1 MKDGDDATQKSR
13 HLRDERDAKLY
24 GKMRE
29 LMTSDRG
36 APGAKAK
43 VWNALN
49 RVDSEFNQRGPD
61 IALERQDAEVMGF
74 CRDVVSKEAWKRWSA
89 NACQDAVKNDS
100 IERLKFLHECECPWR
115 KNKIL
120 YVCAEHGSTECMKY
134 LLKHGCKF
142 SNRACNRRRRACTTA
157 AAEFGFLEC
166 LKYLRKHGCPWDE
179 KTCSSAAGYGHL
191 ECLKYAHEHGCPWNE
206 VTCAHAASNGHLD
219 CLRYARENGCCWDKR
234 TCEYAAKNGYL
245 DCLRYAREHGCRWD
259 SGTCKF
265 AAKNG
270 HLECLKYAHEQGC
283 PWDEWTCSSAAYDG
297 HLECLKYAHEHGC
310 PWDENTCYNAA
321 KNGHLECLKYACAH
335 GCPGSAPYVKALKEV
350 VLPDADE
357 RFVVEVALVFHR
369 SGEISMREFLPLWAE
384 HRMFYRKA
392 HYEAVRKFHASLR
405 LNR

>member
-1 MKDGDDATQKSR
+1 MKDGDDATRKSR

-43 VWNALN
+43 VRNALK
-49 RVDSEFNQRGPD
+49 RVDSEFDQRGPD
-61 IALERQDAEVMGF
+61 IALERQDAEVMGL

-89 NACQDAVKNDS
+89 NACEDAVKNDS

-142 SNRACNRRRRACTTA
+142 SNHACTT

-166 LKYLRKHGCPWDE
+166 LKYLR
-179 KTCSSAAGYGHL
+179 
-191 ECLKYAHEHGCPWNE
+191 EHG
-206 VTCAHAASNGHLD
+206 HH
-219 CLRYARENGCCWDKR
+219 WDSG
-234 TCEYAAKNGYL
+234 TCEYAAK
-245 DCLRYAREHGCRWD
+245 R
-259 SGTCKF
+259 
-265 AAKNG
+265 
-270 HLECLKYAHEQGC
+270 
-283 PWDEWTCSSAAYDG
+283 G

-310 PWDENTCYNAA
+310 PWDENTCKFAA

>member
-1 MKDGDDATQKSR
+1 
-13 HLRDERDAKLY
+13 
-24 GKMRE
+24 MRE

-43 VWNALN
+43 VRNALK
-49 RVDSEFNQRGPD
+49 RVDSEFDQRGPD
-61 IALERQDAEVMGF
+61 IALDRRDAEVMGL
-74 CRDVVSKEAWKRWSA
+74 CRDVVSKEAWKRWSED
-89 NACQDAVKNDS
+89 ACQDAVKNDS

-142 SNRACNRRRRACTTA
+142 GNHACTT

-166 LKYLRKHGCPWDE
+166 LKYLREHGHHWNWRTCSYAAKRGHLECLKYAHEHGCPWDE

-191 ECLKYAHEHGCPWNE
+191 ECLKYAHEHGCPWN
-206 VTCAHAASNGHLD
+206 TS
-219 CLRYARENGCCWDKR
+219 
-234 TCEYAAKNGYL
+234 
-245 DCLRYAREHGCRWD
+245 
-259 SGTCKF
+259 
-265 AAKNG
+265 
-270 HLECLKYAHEQGC
+270 
-283 PWDEWTCSSAAYDG
+283 TCSF
-297 HLECLKYAHEHGC
+297 
-310 PWDENTCYNAA
+310 AA

>member
-1 MKDGDDATQKSR
+1 
-13 HLRDERDAKLY
+13 
-24 GKMRE
+24 
-29 LMTSDRG
+29 MTSDRG

-43 VWNALN
+43 VWNALK
-49 RVDSEFNQRGPD
+49 RADSEFDQRGPD
-61 IALERQDAEVMGF
+61 IALERQDAEVMGL

-89 NACQDAVKNDS
+89 NACEDAVKNDS

-134 LLKHGCKF
+134 LRKHGCKF
-142 SNRACNRRRRACTTA
+142 SNHACST
-157 AAEFGFLEC
+157 AAEFGFLQC
-166 LKYLRKHGCPWDE
+166 LKYLR
-179 KTCSSAAGYGHL
+179 
-191 ECLKYAHEHGCPWNE
+191 EHGHYWDRW
-206 VTCAHAASNGHLD
+206 TCYNADTYS
-219 CLRYARENGCCWDKR
+219 
-234 TCEYAAKNGYL
+234 
-245 DCLRYAREHGCRWD
+245 
-259 SGTCKF
+259 S

-283 PWDEWTCSSAAYDG
+283 PWNTSTCSFAAD
-297 HLECLKYAHEHGC
+297 
-310 PWDENTCYNAA
+310 
-321 KNGHLECLKYACAH
+321 NGHLECLKYACAH

>member
-1 MKDGDDATQKSR
+1 MKDGDDATRKSR

-43 VWNALN
+43 VRNALK

-61 IALERQDAEVMGF
+61 IALERQDAEVMGL

-89 NACQDAVKNDS
+89 NACEDAVKNDS

-142 SNRACNRRRRACTTA
+142 SNHACKTA
-157 AAEFGFLEC
+157 ADFGFLEC
-166 LKYLRKHGCPWDE
+166 LKYLR
-179 KTCSSAAGYGHL
+179 
-191 ECLKYAHEHGCPWNE
+191 EHG
-206 VTCAHAASNGHLD
+206 HH
-219 CLRYARENGCCWDKR
+219 WDSG
-234 TCEYAAKNGYL
+234 TCEYAAK
-245 DCLRYAREHGCRWD
+245 R
-259 SGTCKF
+259 
-265 AAKNG
+265 
-270 HLECLKYAHEQGC
+270 
-283 PWDEWTCSSAAYDG
+283 G

>member
-1 MKDGDDATQKSR
+1 MKDGDDATRKSR

-43 VWNALN
+43 VRNALK
-49 RVDSEFNQRGPD
+49 RVDSEFDQRGPD
-61 IALERQDAEVMGF
+61 IALERQDAEVMGL
-74 CRDVVSKEAWKRWSA
+74 CRDVVSKEAWKRWSED
-89 NACQDAVKNDS
+89 ACQDAVKNDS

-134 LLKHGCKF
+134 LLKHGCEF
-142 SNRACNRRRRACTTA
+142 SNHACTT

-166 LKYLRKHGCPWDE
+166 LKYLR
-179 KTCSSAAGYGHL
+179 
-191 ECLKYAHEHGCPWNE
+191 EHGHN
-206 VTCAHAASNGHLD
+206 
-219 CLRYARENGCCWDKR
+219 WDSG
-234 TCEYAAKNGYL
+234 TCEYAA
-245 DCLRYAREHGCRWD
+245 
-259 SGTCKF
+259 S
-265 AAKNG
+265 NG

-283 PWDEWTCSSAAYDG
+283 PWDEYTCSFAAYYG
-297 HLECLKYAHEHGC
+297 HLECLKYAHEQGC
-310 PWDENTCYNAA
+310 PWDEYTCYNAAENGHLECLKYAHEQGCPWNTSTCSFAA

>member
-13 HLRDERDAKLY
+13 HLRDKRDAKLY

-43 VWNALN
+43 VRNALK
-49 RVDSEFNQRGPD
+49 RVDSEFDQRGPD

-89 NACQDAVKNDS
+89 NACEDAVKNDS

-142 SNRACNRRRRACTTA
+142 SNHACTT

-166 LKYLRKHGCPWDE
+166 LKYLR
-179 KTCSSAAGYGHL
+179 
-191 ECLKYAHEHGCPWNE
+191 EHG
-206 VTCAHAASNGHLD
+206 HH
-219 CLRYARENGCCWDKR
+219 WDSG
-234 TCEYAAKNGYL
+234 TCEYAAK
-245 DCLRYAREHGCRWD
+245 R
-259 SGTCKF
+259 
-265 AAKNG
+265 
-270 HLECLKYAHEQGC
+270 
-283 PWDEWTCSSAAYDG
+283 G

-310 PWDENTCYNAA
+310 PWDEWTCSV
-321 KNGHLECLKYACAH
+321 C
-335 GCPGSAPYVKALKEV
+335 
-350 VLPDADE
+350 
-357 RFVVEVALVFHR
+357 
-369 SGEISMREFLPLWAE
+369 
-384 HRMFYRKA
+384 
-392 HYEAVRKFHASLR
+392 R
-405 LNR
+405 L

>member
-1 MKDGDDATQKSR
+1 MKDGDDATRKSR

-43 VWNALN
+43 VWNALK
-49 RVDSEFNQRGPD
+49 RVDSEFDQRGPD
-61 IALERQDAEVMGF
+61 IALERQDAEVMGL

-89 NACQDAVKNDS
+89 NACEDAVKNDS

-142 SNRACNRRRRACTTA
+142 SNHACTT

-166 LKYLRKHGCPWDE
+166 LKYLR
-179 KTCSSAAGYGHL
+179 
-191 ECLKYAHEHGCPWNE
+191 EHG
-206 VTCAHAASNGHLD
+206 HH
-219 CLRYARENGCCWDKR
+219 WDSG
-234 TCEYAAKNGYL
+234 TCEYAAK
-245 DCLRYAREHGCRWD
+245 R
-259 SGTCKF
+259 
-265 AAKNG
+265 
-270 HLECLKYAHEQGC
+270 
-283 PWDEWTCSSAAYDG
+283 G

-310 PWDENTCYNAA
+310 PWDENTCKFAA

>member
-1 MKDGDDATQKSR
+1 
-13 HLRDERDAKLY
+13 
-24 GKMRE
+24 
-29 LMTSDRG
+29 MTSDRG

-43 VWNALN
+43 VRNALK
-49 RVDSEFNQRGPD
+49 RVDSEFDQRGPD
-61 IALERQDAEVMGF
+61 IALDRQDAEVMGL

-100 IERLKFLHECECPWR
+100 IERLKFLHESGCPWR

-120 YVCAEHGSTECMKY
+120 YVYAEHGSVKCMKY
-134 LLKHGCKF
+134 LLKHGCEF
-142 SNRACNRRRRACTTA
+142 SNQACTT

-166 LKYLRKHGCPWDE
+166 LKYLR
-179 KTCSSAAGYGHL
+179 
-191 ECLKYAHEHGCPWNE
+191 EHG
-206 VTCAHAASNGHLD
+206 HH
-219 CLRYARENGCCWDKR
+219 WDSG
-234 TCEYAAKNGYL
+234 TCEYAAK
-245 DCLRYAREHGCRWD
+245 R
-259 SGTCKF
+259 
-265 AAKNG
+265 
-270 HLECLKYAHEQGC
+270 
-283 PWDEWTCSSAAYDG
+283 G

-321 KNGHLECLKYACAH
+321 DNGHLECLKYACAH

-392 HYEAVRKFHASLR
+392 HHEAVRKFHASLR

>member
-1 MKDGDDATQKSR
+1 MRVASSPAFIAPCAAARPRADAHGAMKDGDDAKRKSR
-13 HLRDERDAKLY
+13 HLRDEREAKLY

-43 VWNALN
+43 VRNALK
-49 RVDSEFNQRGPD
+49 RVDSEFDQRGPD
-61 IALERQDAEVMGF
+61 IALERQDAEVMGL

-89 NACQDAVKNDS
+89 NACEDAVKNDS

-142 SNRACNRRRRACTTA
+142 SNHACTT

-166 LKYLRKHGCPWDE
+166 LKYLR
-179 KTCSSAAGYGHL
+179 
-191 ECLKYAHEHGCPWNE
+191 EHGHYWDRW
-206 VTCAHAASNGHLD
+206 TCYNADTYS
-219 CLRYARENGCCWDKR
+219 
-234 TCEYAAKNGYL
+234 
-245 DCLRYAREHGCRWD
+245 
-259 SGTCKF
+259 S

-283 PWDEWTCSSAAYDG
+283 PWDENTCFYAAKNG
-297 HLECLKYAHEHGC
+297 HLECLKYAHENGC

>member
-61 IALERQDAEVMGF
+61 IALERQDAEVMGL

-142 SNRACNRRRRACTTA
+142 SNPACNRRRRACTTA

-191 ECLKYAHEHGCPWNE
+191 ECLKYAHEHGCPWNKS
-206 VTCAHAASNGHLD
+206 TCDKAA
-219 CLRYARENGCCWDKR
+219 
-234 TCEYAAKNGYL
+234 GY
-245 DCLRYAREHGCRWD
+245 
-259 SGTCKF
+259 
-265 AAKNG
+265 
-270 HLECLKYAHEQGC
+270 
-283 PWDEWTCSSAAYDG
+283 G

>member
-1 MKDGDDATQKSR
+1 MKDGDDATRKSR

-43 VWNALN
+43 VRNALK
-49 RVDSEFNQRGPD
+49 RVDSEFDQRGPD
-61 IALERQDAEVMGF
+61 IALERQDAEVMGL

-89 NACQDAVKNDS
+89 NACEDAVKNDS

-142 SNRACNRRRRACTTA
+142 SNHACTT

-166 LKYLRKHGCPWDE
+166 LKYLR
-179 KTCSSAAGYGHL
+179 
-191 ECLKYAHEHGCPWNE
+191 EHG
-206 VTCAHAASNGHLD
+206 HH
-219 CLRYARENGCCWDKR
+219 WDSG
-234 TCEYAAKNGYL
+234 TCEYAAK
-245 DCLRYAREHGCRWD
+245 R
-259 SGTCKF
+259 
-265 AAKNG
+265 
-270 HLECLKYAHEQGC
+270 
-283 PWDEWTCSSAAYDG
+283 G

>member
-1 MKDGDDATQKSR
+1 MKDGDDATRKSR

-43 VWNALN
+43 VRNALK
-49 RVDSEFNQRGPD
+49 RVDSEFDQRGPD
-61 IALERQDAEVMGF
+61 IALDRQDAEVMGL

-89 NACQDAVKNDS
+89 NACEDAVKNDS

-142 SNRACNRRRRACTTA
+142 GNHACTT

-166 LKYLRKHGCPWDE
+166 LKYLREHGHNWDE
-179 KTCSSAAGYGHL
+179 MTCL
-191 ECLKYAHEHGCPWNE
+191 
-206 VTCAHAASNGHLD
+206 
-219 CLRYARENGCCWDKR
+219 
-234 TCEYAAKNGYL
+234 
-245 DCLRYAREHGCRWD
+245 
-259 SGTCKF
+259 F

-283 PWDEWTCSSAAYDG
+283 PWDAKTCWYAAKYG
-297 HLECLKYAHEHGC
+297 HLECLKYAHERGC
-310 PWDENTCYNAA
+310 PWDA
-321 KNGHLECLKYACAH
+321 KTYFCAMSNGNM
-335 GCPGSAPYVKALKEV
+335 EV
-350 VLPDADE
+350 ILFLIEREHPHAQSLRLTWEKVAMPILPDADAVIGLE
-357 RFVVEVALVFHR
+357 IALSRHR
-369 SGEISMREFLPLWAE
+369 HRHDADGGHVSLREILPFWRE
-384 HRMFYRKA
+384 HRRLYDEA
-392 HYEAVRKFHASLR
+392 HRAARVDASLPEIDEER
-405 LNR
+405 RRVTDAG

>member
-1 MKDGDDATQKSR
+1 MKDGDDATRKSR

-43 VWNALN
+43 VWNALK
-49 RVDSEFNQRGPD
+49 RADSEFDQRGPD
-61 IALERQDAEVMGF
+61 IALERQDAEVMGL
-74 CRDVVSKEAWKRWSA
+74 CRDVVSKEAWKRWSED
-89 NACQDAVKNDS
+89 ACQDAVKNDS

-134 LLKHGCKF
+134 LLKHGCEF
-142 SNRACNRRRRACTTA
+142 SNHACTT

-166 LKYLRKHGCPWDE
+166 LKYLREHGHNWDSGTCEYAASNGHLECLKYAHEQGCPWDE
-179 KTCSSAAGYGHL
+179 YTCSFAAGYGHL
-191 ECLKYAHEHGCPWNE
+191 ECLKYAHEHGCPW
-206 VTCAHAASNGHLD
+206 
-219 CLRYARENGCCWDKR
+219 
-234 TCEYAAKNGYL
+234 
-245 DCLRYAREHGCRWD
+245 
-259 SGTCKF
+259 
-265 AAKNG
+265 
-270 HLECLKYAHEQGC
+270 
-283 PWDEWTCSSAAYDG
+283 DEKTCSSAARYG

-310 PWDENTCYNAA
+310 PWDEYTCFYAAKRGHFEMLKYAHEQGCPWDENTCKFAA

>member
-1 MKDGDDATQKSR
+1 MKDGDDATRKSR

-43 VWNALN
+43 VWNALK
-49 RVDSEFNQRGPD
+49 RADSEFDQRGPD
-61 IALERQDAEVMGF
+61 IALERQDAEVMGL

-89 NACQDAVKNDS
+89 NACEDAVKNDS

-115 KNKIL
+115 TNKTL

-134 LLKHGCKF
+134 LLKHRCKF
-142 SNRACNRRRRACTTA
+142 SNHACTTA
-157 AAEFGFLEC
+157 ADFGFLEC
-166 LKYLRKHGCPWDE
+166 LKYLR
-179 KTCSSAAGYGHL
+179 
-191 ECLKYAHEHGCPWNE
+191 EHG
-206 VTCAHAASNGHLD
+206 HH
-219 CLRYARENGCCWDKR
+219 WDSG
-234 TCEYAAKNGYL
+234 TCEYAA
-245 DCLRYAREHGCRWD
+245 
-259 SGTCKF
+259 S
-265 AAKNG
+265 NG

-283 PWDEWTCSSAAYDG
+283 PWNTSTCSF
-297 HLECLKYAHEHGC
+297 
-310 PWDENTCYNAA
+310 AA

>member
-1 MKDGDDATQKSR
+1 MKDGDDATRKSR

-43 VWNALN
+43 VRNALK
-49 RVDSEFNQRGPD
+49 RVDSEFDQRGPD
-61 IALERQDAEVMGF
+61 IALERQDAEVMGL

-89 NACQDAVKNDS
+89 NACEDAVKNDS

-115 KNKIL
+115 KNKTL

-142 SNRACNRRRRACTTA
+142 GNHACTT

-166 LKYLRKHGCPWDE
+166 LKYLR
-179 KTCSSAAGYGHL
+179 
-191 ECLKYAHEHGCPWNE
+191 EHG
-206 VTCAHAASNGHLD
+206 HH
-219 CLRYARENGCCWDKR
+219 WDSG
-234 TCEYAAKNGYL
+234 TCEYAAK
-245 DCLRYAREHGCRWD
+245 R
-259 SGTCKF
+259 
-265 AAKNG
+265 
-270 HLECLKYAHEQGC
+270 
-283 PWDEWTCSSAAYDG
+283 G

-310 PWDENTCYNAA
+310 PWDENTCKFAA

>member
-1 MKDGDDATQKSR
+1 MKDGDDATRKSR
-13 HLRDERDAKLY
+13 HLRDKRDAKLY

-43 VWNALN
+43 VRNALK

-61 IALERQDAEVMGF
+61 IALDRRDAEVMGL

-100 IERLKFLHECECPWR
+100 IERLKFLHECECPWGKCR
-115 KNKIL
+115 FEATSLKIL

-142 SNRACNRRRRACTTA
+142 SNHACTT

-166 LKYLRKHGCPWDE
+166 LKYLREHGHHWDRWTCTGAARNGHLEMLKYAHENGCPWDE
-179 KTCSSAAGYGHL
+179 NTCSSAA
-191 ECLKYAHEHGCPWNE
+191 
-206 VTCAHAASNGHLD
+206 
-219 CLRYARENGCCWDKR
+219 KR
-234 TCEYAAKNGYL
+234 
-245 DCLRYAREHGCRWD
+245 
-259 SGTCKF
+259 
-265 AAKNG
+265 G

-283 PWDEWTCSSAAYDG
+283 PWNT
-297 HLECLKYAHEHGC
+297 L
-310 PWDENTCYNAA
+310 TCYNAA
-321 KNGHLECLKYACAH
+321 SNGHLECLKYACTH
-335 GCPGSAPYVKALKEV
+335 GCPDSAPYAKALKEV